1 MFTKTE
7 IDLIVTSQ
15 LVSLLWSAGEEYDET
30 GETTGNMWDELY
42 TADDATLELVA
53 QLTEELDQC
62 EPDSDLLWATDIYID
77 NFGPDWTGQFGH
89 DLALTR
95 NHHGAGFWDRG
106 LGDAGD
112 VLTDWAK
119 SLGTLNVF
127 HGHDSIHTEWNGMFH
142 AE

>member
-15 LVSLLWSAGEEYDET
+15 LVSLLWSEGEEYDET
-30 GETTGNMWDELY
+30 GESTGNMWDELY
-42 TADDATLELVA
+42 TADDATLELVG

-62 EPDSDLLWATDIYID
+62 EPDSDLLKALDTYVEH
-77 NFGPDWTGQFGH
+77 FGDDWPGQFGH

-95 NHHGAGFWDRG
+95 NGHGAGFWDRG

-127 HGHDSIHTEWNGMFH
+127 HGHDSIHSEWNGMFH